1 MMNISFVKKKK
12 KTGLEGEADKG
23 GKYFGGIKCET
34 QTHPS
39 ICR

>member
-23 GKYFGGIKCET
+23 GRYFGGIKCET
-34 QTHPS
+34 HPS